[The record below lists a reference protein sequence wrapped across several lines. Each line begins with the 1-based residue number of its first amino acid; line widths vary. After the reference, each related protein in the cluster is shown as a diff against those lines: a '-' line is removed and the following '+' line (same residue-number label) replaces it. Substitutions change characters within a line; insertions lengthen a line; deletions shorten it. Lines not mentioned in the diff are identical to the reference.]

1 MEATMTTP
9 TTPVHAGGMTKP
21 DPEVPERPARRCFTA
36 EYKLRILAET
46 DKAPAGTTSAILRRE
61 GIYSSQLAA
70 WRAQRKEGSL
80 AGLSTKRGPKPDPV
94 ATENAKL
101 RRENARLRKD
111 LADARLVIDVQKKVA
126 HLLEREPGEAS

>member
-1 MEATMTTP
+1 MDATMTARP
-9 TTPVHAGGMTKP
+9 MPVHAADMP
-21 DPEVPERPARRCFTA
+21 DPEVPDRPARRRFTA
-36 EYKLRILAET
+36 EYKLGILAET
-46 DKAPAGTTSAILRRE
+46 DAAPAGATSGILRRE

-80 AGLSTKRGPKPDPV
+80 AGLSKKRGPKPDAV
-94 ATENAKL
+94 AAENAKL

-126 HLLEREPGEAS
+126 RLLQHEPDEAN